1 MTDRA
6 FAAVSA
12 RRCRRE
18 RRASHARLPGSAR
31 EPLATPSPGACVAE
45 ARSPPQSVYYTTT
58 NLLHTEAI

>member
-6 FAAVSA
+6 FTVVSA
-12 RRCRRE
+12 HRRWQE

-45 ARSPPQSVYYTTT
+45 ARSPPQSAYYATT
-58 NLLHTEAI
+58 NLLHIEAI